1 MVVKRKLEIPVFQE
15 WRMKKLEPFVGIF
28 TMVGILCLIQIM
40 IGNRWNG
47 AHIFFISLSA
57 LLIGGGLLKRPLRKC
72 IWRFTET
79 EAERITPQLR
89 QTALRYMGDASLSE
103 DIAQDVLLRL
113 WQLLDELRTP
123 MDGLALTMVRNECLM
138 RLRKQPRT
146 VGMEGHDMAEQP
158 SVNPMAELTLSM
170 LDKLPPLQQTILRL
184 RHIDGMEI
192 GEIATLLH
200 KEEAAVRQNLSR
212 GRKTLRLWIIKK
224 MKEEEI

>member
-1 MVVKRKLEIPVFQE
+1 MTAEEYQ
-15 WRMKKLEPFVGIF
+15 
-28 TMVGILCLIQIM
+28 
-40 IGNRWNG
+40 
-47 AHIFFISLSA
+47 
-57 LLIGGGLLKRPLRKC
+57 
-72 IWRFTET
+72 T

-146 VGMEGHDMAEQP
+146 VGMEGHDMAE
-158 SVNPMAELTLSM
+158 LTLSM
-170 LDKLPPLQQTILRL
+170 LDELPPLQQTILRL

-200 KEEAAVRQNLSR
+200 KKEAAVRQNLSR

-224 MKEEEI
+224 MKEEER

>member
-1 MVVKRKLEIPVFQE
+1 MTAEEYQ
-15 WRMKKLEPFVGIF
+15 
-28 TMVGILCLIQIM
+28 
-40 IGNRWNG
+40 
-47 AHIFFISLSA
+47 
-57 LLIGGGLLKRPLRKC
+57 
-72 IWRFTET
+72 T

-123 MDGLALTMVRNECLM
+123 MDGLALTMVRNECLT

-146 VGMEGHDMAEQP
+146 VGMEGHDMAE
-158 SVNPMAELTLSM
+158 LTLSM
-170 LDKLPPLQQTILRL
+170 LDELPPLQQTILRL

-212 GRKTLRLWIIKK
+212 GRKTLRLWIIKR

>member
-1 MVVKRKLEIPVFQE
+1 MTAEEYQ
-15 WRMKKLEPFVGIF
+15 
-28 TMVGILCLIQIM
+28 
-40 IGNRWNG
+40 
-47 AHIFFISLSA
+47 
-57 LLIGGGLLKRPLRKC
+57 
-72 IWRFTET
+72 T

-158 SVNPMAELTLSM
+158 SANPMAELTLSM
-170 LDKLPPLQQTILRL
+170 LDELPPLQQTILRL

-224 MKEEEI
+224 MKEEET

>member
-1 MVVKRKLEIPVFQE
+1 MTAEEYQ
-15 WRMKKLEPFVGIF
+15 
-28 TMVGILCLIQIM
+28 
-40 IGNRWNG
+40 
-47 AHIFFISLSA
+47 
-57 LLIGGGLLKRPLRKC
+57 
-72 IWRFTET
+72 T

-103 DIAQDVLLRL
+103 DIAQDVL
-113 WQLLDELRTP
+113 LLDELRTP

-158 SVNPMAELTLSM
+158 STNPMAELTLTM
-170 LDKLPPLQQTILRL
+170 LDELPPLQQTILRL